1 MLVMVMVMLAT
12 PMLPTDTTMAR
23 GRLRLSPRL
32 RLTILIPMD
41 LDTAMDMPM
50 LATPMLPTDTSMA
63 RGRLRLSPR
72 LRLTILTPMVL
83 ELMAMLDTMAMLT
96 PATTMARGMLSPR
109 LMLMLT

>member
-1 MLVMVMVMLAT
+1 
-12 PMLPTDTTMAR
+12 
-23 GRLRLSPRL
+23 
-32 RLTILIPMD
+32 MD

-83 ELMAMLDTMAMLT
+83 ELSAMLDTMAMLVT
-96 PATTMARGMLSPR
+96 PMLPTTSARGRLSPR
-109 LMLMLT
+109 LMLMLAT